1 MLARCRALLVGDDHA
16 EAEYALAIGQLEQ
29 CRIAPQ
35 LARSHLLY
43 GEWLRRQ
50 RRRRDARGHL
60 RTAWKMFDTLGMEA
74 FADRARAELRA
85 TGERARKRSV
95 QTQDVLT
102 PQEAQIARLA
112 SEGLSNQEIA
122 ARLFISASTVDYHLR
137 KVFRKLG
144 ITNRTRLAHML
155 RQPEGTPL
163 PQDLP
168 GGAVSTALG
177 HLPAAGGHG
186 GGYCLLRSV
195 SVPAMPG
202 GTTLPCSMSCDSC
215 ALAARAPWSS
225 TPEPAARE
233 MTSPPR
239 PRSTYAKPTAISMP
253 ASGPTRYTQ

>member
-1 MLARCRALLVGDDHA
+1 MGDRALLAGDDHA
-16 EAEYALAIGQLEQ
+16 EAEYTLAIEQLQ
-29 CRIAPQ
+29 HCRIAPQ

-50 RRRRDARGHL
+50 RRRRDARDHL
-60 RTAWKMFDTLGMEA
+60 RTACQMFETLGMEA

-95 QTQDVLT
+95 ETQDVLT

-155 RQPEGTPL
+155 RQPEGAPM
-163 PQDLP
+163 PQDLR
-168 GGAVSTALG
+168 GGAVSTAFAGTRTRRVMASGTSPATIDDHRDGMLDG
-177 HLPAAGGHG
+177 RGPLELPRLLDRRPKRPRAGR
-186 GGYCLLRSV
+186 CA
-195 SVPAMPG
+195 PA
-202 GTTLPCSMSCDSC
+202 GTWVGTW
-215 ALAARAPWSS
+215 R
-225 TPEPAARE
+225 EPAAFADGQ
-233 MTSPPR
+233 SKNN
-239 PRSTYAKPTAISMP
+239 SC
-253 ASGPTRYTQ
+253 